1 MNPQKHISEIESVM
15 KKHALADL
23 HQRKKI
29 QKYVGT
35 KLNVHGL
42 SAPLQKKLA
51 KAGFSF
57 HSHDRLNNFF
67 LYHEIFLQSPSHEG
81 KNMAFLFLE
90 QNIKH
95 IPSEI
100 RLKKLPEWVT
110 VIDNWA
116 HSDYLSK
123 FISRLIEDELTE
135 KQMMKHVFKW
145 NKSKNPWERRQSLV
159 ALFYYARTKKKHV
172 SFEDSIR
179 LISPLLNDS
188 EYFVQKAV
196 GWTLRECYNVYPKQT
211 YQYVLSQSAN
221 ISSIAFSA
229 TCEKMNMKE
238 KETIK
243 LLRKKHV

>member
-1 MNPQKHISEIESVM
+1 MSTRQHISEIESVM
-15 KKHALADL
+15 KKHALPDL
-23 HQRKKI
+23 HQRNKI
-29 QKYVGT
+29 QNYVGT

-57 HSHDRLNNFF
+57 HGQDKIHNFLIYHD
-67 LYHEIFLQSPSHEG
+67 IFLQAPSHEG

-90 QNIKH
+90 HHLKH
-95 IPSEI
+95 IPAEI
-100 RLKKLPEWVT
+100 RLKKLPEWVR

-123 FISRLIEDELTE
+123 FISRLIENEVTE
-135 KQMMKHVFKW
+135 EQMMKYIFKW

-159 ALFYYARTKKKHV
+159 ALFYYARTKKRHV
-172 SFEDSIR
+172 SFEDSIH

-196 GWTLRECYNVYPKQT
+196 GWTLRECYNVYPKPT
-211 YQYVLSQSAN
+211 YQFILNHSQD
-221 ISSIAFSA
+221 ISSTAFSA
-229 TCEKMNMKE
+229 ACEKMSIKE
-238 KETIK
+238 KEKIK
-243 LLRKKHV
+243 QLRKKHV